1 MYKMKKNLEHV
12 MHAAILAVIL
22 CFVMRQMGQ
31 SDDQACARSIVIASA
46 ALIYMIMFGHSFP
59 PTKMNPALV
68 FWK

>member
-1 MYKMKKNLEHV
+1 MYKMKKNLEHI
-12 MHAAILAVIL
+12 MHAAILGVIL

-59 PTKMNPALV
+59 PGNLNPALK
-68 FWK
+68 F